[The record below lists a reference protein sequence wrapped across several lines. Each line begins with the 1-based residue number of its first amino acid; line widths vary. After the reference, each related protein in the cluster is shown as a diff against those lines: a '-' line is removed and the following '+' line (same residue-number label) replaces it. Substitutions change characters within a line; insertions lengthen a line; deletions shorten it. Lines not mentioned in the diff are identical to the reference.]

1 VASIDDLEVVVEQLP
16 AGGAVVRVT
25 GELDLANVWAL
36 REKLESTSPSAPL
49 VVDLTECSFLDSSAM
64 RALLETARKAE
75 PVSGRVAVVAPAG
88 GIRKALEIA
97 GVDTVVPIHSTLAEA
112 L

>member
-1 VASIDDLEVVVEQLP
+1 
-16 AGGAVVRVT
+16 
-25 GELDLANVWAL
+25 
-36 REKLESTSPSAPL
+36 
-49 VVDLTECSFLDSSAM
+49 M
-64 RALLETARKAE
+64 KAE
-75 PVSGRVAVVAPAG
+75 PVSGRFAVVAPAG